1 MNEQTT
7 LQQIQQA
14 YLQGL
19 AEEAQI
25 IQRLE
30 DIRKARPMQLGGIQ
44 ALQLQADRETQH
56 LTK

>member
-25 IQRLE
+25 VQRLE

-44 ALQLQADRETQH
+44 ALQLQAERETQKP
-56 LTK
+56 T

>member
-25 IQRLE
+25 VQRLE

-44 ALQLQADRETQH
+44 ALQLQTERETKNP
-56 LTK
+56 T